1 MLRSTYN
8 QNKHIFFF
16 PGRLNFN
23 EHVNSNHIKKFLW
36 LEKKMYKHQCPCKKK
51 KKVKNSLAI
60 IIMIEWKW
68 RLETKCRLPTWCFW
82 LINANPS
89 ILLVGHTR
97 VIYSPCSVNSIYRT
111 DDLKYSKVYLSLKTF
126 KSFIEHSWFFTLLS
140 LSVQQWPMILGT
152 PISHP

>member
-51 KKVKNSLAI
+51 KKSQEFFGNNNNDRMKMKVRDEMSTSYLMFLADQREPI
-60 IIMIEWKW
+60 NTAGRSHKSHLFTMQCQQHIEPTIWSIPRFTYHLKHLN
-68 RLETKCRLPTWCFW
+68 RLLNIPDF
-82 LINANPS
+82 
-89 ILLVGHTR
+89 LLFCHFLF
-97 VIYSPCSVNSIYRT
+97 SNDPWS
-111 DDLKYSKVYLSLKTF
+111 
-126 KSFIEHSWFFTLLS
+126 
-140 LSVQQWPMILGT
+140 
-152 PISHP
+152 

>member
-51 KKVKNSLAI
+51 KKVMNYLAI

-68 RLETKCRLPTWCFW
+68 RLATKCRLPTWCFW

-89 ILLVGHTR
+89 TLLVGHTR
-97 VIYSPCSVNSIYRT
+97 VIYSPCKCQHHIEPTIWSIPRFTYH
-111 DDLKYSKVYLSLKTF
+111 LKHLNRVLNIPDF
-126 KSFIEHSWFFTLLS
+126 LLFCHFLFS
-140 LSVQQWPMILGT
+140 NDPWS
-152 PISHP
+152 

>member
-1 MLRSTYN
+1 MRKNAHLIRTSINKMLSTMAEKN
-8 QNKHIFFF
+8 QQFEYKMLYLRVLTTCYDLHIIKTSIFFFF

-51 KKVKNSLAI
+51 KKSHEFFGNNNND
-60 IIMIEWKW
+60 IEWKW

-89 ILLVGHTR
+89 TLPVGHTR
-97 VIYSPCSVNSIYRT
+97 VIYSPCSVNSI
-111 DDLKYSKVYLSLKTF
+111 
-126 KSFIEHSWFFTLLS
+126 
-140 LSVQQWPMILGT
+140 
-152 PISHP
+152 